1 MGCFGINSAFNNTHR
16 RFGRQLR
23 LVLPHRRSCV
33 HMVVFSSVLHAKLR
47 WHFLLS
53 CAAIDKSGWMD
64 RWKNLFSEFFS
75 WATFGKEVWEWDSS
89 VYLFFITEMR
99 VGSANIRKIAGTA
112 RQGMDTPDSL
122 FFFLSPGGEDER
134 GYRFDAWLG
143 LVCAYGHT

>member
-1 MGCFGINSAFNNTHR
+1 MDGKISSRNSSHEQHL
-16 RFGRQLR
+16 G
-23 LVLPHRRSCV
+23 
-33 HMVVFSSVLHAKLR
+33 K
-47 WHFLLS
+47 
-53 CAAIDKSGWMD
+53 KSGNGILRIMIDLMD
-64 RWKNLFSEFFS
+64 LC
-75 WATFGKEVWEWDSS
+75 SS

>member
-1 MGCFGINSAFNNTHR
+1 MDGKISSRNSSH
-16 RFGRQLR
+16 GQHLG
-23 LVLPHRRSCV
+23 
-33 HMVVFSSVLHAKLR
+33 K
-47 WHFLLS
+47 
-53 CAAIDKSGWMD
+53 KSGNGILRIMID
-64 RWKNLFSEFFS
+64 LI
-75 WATFGKEVWEWDSS
+75 DLCSS

-99 VGSANIRKIAGTA
+99 VGSANIREIAGTA

>member
-1 MGCFGINSAFNNTHR
+1 
-16 RFGRQLR
+16 
-23 LVLPHRRSCV
+23 
-33 HMVVFSSVLHAKLR
+33 MVVFSSVLHAKLR

-64 RWKNLFSEFFS
+64 
-75 WATFGKEVWEWDSS
+75 GKISSRNSSHGQHLGKKSGNGILRIMIDLMDLCSS

>member
-1 MGCFGINSAFNNTHR
+1 
-16 RFGRQLR
+16 
-23 LVLPHRRSCV
+23 
-33 HMVVFSSVLHAKLR
+33 MVVFSSVLHAKLR

-64 RWKNLFSEFFS
+64 
-75 WATFGKEVWEWDSS
+75 GKISSRNSSHGQHLGKKSGNGILRIMIDLIDLCSS

>member
-1 MGCFGINSAFNNTHR
+1 
-16 RFGRQLR
+16 
-23 LVLPHRRSCV
+23 
-33 HMVVFSSVLHAKLR
+33 MVVFSSVLHAKLR

-64 RWKNLFSEFFS
+64 
-75 WATFGKEVWEWDSS
+75 GKISSRNSSHGQHLGKKSGDGILRIMIDLMDLCSS